1 MSQKKDKVEPAGQAG
16 NVETQVERVEPI
28 ATETVAPAIDVCET
42 DTGWLLVAD
51 MPGVT
56 KDGIDVQVERG
67 VLTLS
72 GRCGCE
78 PPQGRPVYEGFTR
91 ANYFR
96 SVTLS
101 DEIDRT
107 RITATQNEGVLTV
120 MLPKAAATQTRKIT
134 VQSAG

>member
-1 MSQKKDKVEPAGQAG
+1 MSQKKDKNETVGRAGK
-16 NVETQVERVEPI
+16 VETEVERAEPI
-28 ATETVAPAIDVCET
+28 ANETVAPAIDICET

-72 GRCGCE
+72 GKCGCE
-78 PPQGRPVYEGFTR
+78 PPQGRIVYEGFSR

-101 DEIDRT
+101 DEIDRGK
-107 RITATQNEGVLTV
+107 ITATQNEGVLTV
-120 MLPKAAATQTRKIT
+120 MLPKAAAAQTRKIT
-134 VQSAG
+134 VQGPG

>member
-1 MSQKKDKVEPAGQAG
+1 MSQKKDKIETASQAG
-16 NVETQVERVEPI
+16 KVETEVERVEPI

-56 KDGIDVQVERG
+56 RDGIDVQVERG

-78 PPQGRPVYEGFTR
+78 PPQGRAVYEGFTR

-101 DEIDRT
+101 DEIERSK
-107 RITATQNEGVLTV
+107 ITAAQNEGVLTV
-120 MLPKAAATQTRKIT
+120 MLPKAAAAQTRKIT